1 MAASRVELN
10 VHPYGL
16 GGGYILSGS
25 VSASFTD
32 AFQYYPVIATSA
44 VIKLETLQNATGT
57 SNFTATG
64 NISSSTWTVGVPI
77 YGPITQVTQSSG
89 VAFVY
94 SGVVTNPP
102 RI

>member
-32 AFQYYPVIATSA
+32 AFQYYPVVTTSA
-44 VIKLETLQNATGT
+44 IIKLEIPQNGAGV
-57 SNFTATG
+57 SAFTTTG

-77 YGPITQVTQSSG
+77 YGPVTHVTQSSG
-89 VAFVY
+89 IAFVY
-94 SGVVTNPP
+94 NGVAANPP
-102 RI
+102 RL

>member
-1 MAASRVELN
+1 MAAHRVELN

-32 AFQYYPVIATSA
+32 AFQYYPVTATSA
-44 VIKLETLQNATGT
+44 VIRLETLQNAAGT
-57 SNFTATG
+57 STFSSTG
-64 NISSSTWTVGVPI
+64 NISSSAWTVGIPI
-77 YGPITQVTQSSG
+77 YGPVTQVTQSSG
-89 VAFVY
+89 IAFIY
-94 SGVVTNPP
+94 SGVVANPP